1 MNSTGTA
8 DTSTGALLHAICYRC
23 CRLPLLLVFY
33 ASRWGKLSSPVAG
46 SGGALACAAAAAAAV
61 GGIGSIMPVPKSS
74 ANVLGPPS
82 DGAAASARSRTPTSA
97 ASAPAPSMPSSGR
110 EPGWESGGWSDSKA
124 TTWSK
129 ADALGEFPPK
139 LGAQPPAG
147 GGPVCVGGCSAG
159 NRSAGER
166 GPKECSAALSGLS
179 DCCCPG
185 DVSVGLASLAG
196 ASPFWTPAPDLKSE
210 YSALASAPAVH
221 KKGQSAR
228 QDVWD
233 SVGRH
238 PKHQQKAQAQ
248 EAPPSKLIPPS
259 RTDQPAQHPP
269 DPPPRAADCGINTL
283 LVLAVKPVSRGA
295 SASAAAGR
303 PVLVPVW
310 GLPGAPATCDCW
322 AEAEPVALGS
332 AEAPPAAMRP
342 AHGGRGRPS
351 SAAPLVLA
359 WPAPPPSDPTAS
371 ALLNIMA
378 LVSTPPPAR
387 SGGSAPAPLSLSPP
401 LPTALVGS
409 GGVRLAPGSG
419 EGASDADRPA

>member
-210 YSALASAPAVH
+210 YSALASAP
-221 KKGQSAR
+221 
-228 QDVWD
+228 
-233 SVGRH
+233 
-238 PKHQQKAQAQ
+238 
-248 EAPPSKLIPPS
+248 
-259 RTDQPAQHPP
+259 